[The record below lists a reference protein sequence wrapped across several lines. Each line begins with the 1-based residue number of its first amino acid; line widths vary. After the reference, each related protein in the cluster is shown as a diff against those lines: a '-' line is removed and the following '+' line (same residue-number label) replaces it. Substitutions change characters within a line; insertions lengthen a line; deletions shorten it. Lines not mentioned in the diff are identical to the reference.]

1 MLKIALLGAPGVGK
15 DTLSCLLKVKL
26 GKISI
31 GGKLVKT
38 RQIAEFSVL
47 WTDKTG
53 GTKEVF
59 EQFYIWYK
67 QTRWDRDFDRRKEDP
82 YTVAISAAPAPL
94 AYFFALAFVDACN
107 EKHRL
112 LLSDL
117 YERALSGLL
126 KFDMVFYLPTE
137 FNVPDGDRLRKRSF
151 RQSVDSAIKSFLLN
165 HKIPFVELSGDEY
178 KRADKAFK
186 ILKKKVCEQIS
197 AKNQIPKA

>member
-1 MLKIALLGAPGVGK
+1 MLKVALLGAPGAGK

-26 GKISI
+26 GKMSV

-53 GTKEVF
+53 PTKEVF

-67 QTRWDRDFDRRKEDP
+67 QNRWDRDFDRRKEDP
-82 YTVAISAAPAPL
+82 YTVTISAAPAPL
-94 AYFFALAFVDACN
+94 AYFFTLAFSDTCD

-112 LLSDL
+112 LLADL

-126 KFDMVFYLPTE
+126 KFDVIFYLPTE
-137 FNVPDGDRLRKRSF
+137 FRVPDGDRLRKRSF
-151 RQSVDSAIKSFLLN
+151 RQSLDAAIRSFLLN
-165 HKIPFVELSGDEY
+165 HRIPFTELRGDEF
-178 KRADKAFK
+178 KRADKAFR
-186 ILKKKVCEQIS
+186 ILKKKVIEQIA
-197 AKNQIPKA
+197 AKSPQ